1 MSEKEINIESF
12 IVSNYIFHPLTS
24 LFQVVR
30 ISDKNVLETKAMD
43 LFKALASKAISDN
56 DYIIAVKTL
65 SEQYTEHEHD

>member
-1 MSEKEINIESF
+1 
-12 IVSNYIFHPLTS
+12 
-24 LFQVVR
+24 
-30 ISDKNVLETKAMD
+30 MD